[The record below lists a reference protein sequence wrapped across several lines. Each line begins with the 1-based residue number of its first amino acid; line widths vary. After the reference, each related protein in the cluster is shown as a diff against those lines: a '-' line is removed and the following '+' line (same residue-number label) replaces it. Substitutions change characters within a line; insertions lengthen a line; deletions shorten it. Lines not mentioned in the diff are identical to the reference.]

1 LDLKGETKMNYQG
14 MTALVTGASAGLGE
28 EFARQLAA
36 QGANLVLVARSEDK
50 LNRLAVA
57 LRQQAKVQV
66 TILPADLSSTGAVND
81 LVTQVKKRGIRIDLL
96 VNNAGLGLFENF
108 LDTQLDP
115 QMEQVDVNVRSLV
128 TLTHAFLPGMV
139 AARKGGVINVAST
152 AAFQPL
158 AGAAIYAATKSFV
171 LLFSEALSL
180 EIEKSGVRILASC
193 PGPVSTQFFA
203 KMNPKLQA
211 KQMDQPA
218 AVVSDTLH
226 AFEKGRRVSY
236 PGKLLGRLN
245 TWGARFMPRNM
256 ILRVASGTVQNLNQ
270 KQLQKTFLPEVP

>member
-1 LDLKGETKMNYQG
+1 MNYQG